1 MSYGY
6 SPSYPPTRYD
16 YGYAEPTRRSAPAS
30 VHLVAIMQYLGGLVL
45 LVIGAVAAAFALGGG
60 RYLDTGAA
68 SPVAADL
75 RGAGLATGAVF
86 VFGGL
91 LTMVIGR
98 KVQRGRQWA
107 RVLVLLLSVLSVA
120 FTLYSGLVL
129 GGDTNALFGLVV
141 PVLYVVLLSM
151 PAARSW
157 FRSHTY

>member
-45 LVIGAVAAAFALGGG
+45 LVIGAVAAAFALGG
-60 RYLDTGAA
+60 
-68 SPVAADL
+68 
-75 RGAGLATGAVF
+75 
-86 VFGGL
+86 
-91 LTMVIGR
+91 
-98 KVQRGRQWA
+98 
-107 RVLVLLLSVLSVA
+107 
-120 FTLYSGLVL
+120 
-129 GGDTNALFGLVV
+129 DTNALFGLVV